1 MNDSPLQPDPL
12 LDPLFARARAER
24 RDTSRAEYAFET
36 RLLANLPRPETRTN
50 LGALAWRL
58 LPFFALVVLG
68 LGLVQF
74 EAGRDSLDAEQ
85 AASLQNPETVDLFS
99 TFQ

>member
-1 MNDSPLQPDPL
+1 MNDSPFQPDPL

-24 RDTSRAEYAFET
+24 PDTSRVEYAFET
-36 RLLANLPRPETRTN
+36 RLLAHLPQKETRTG

-68 LGLVQF
+68 LGIVQF
-74 EAGRDSLDAEQ
+74 ETGRGAQDAEQ

-99 TFQ
+99 SFQ

>member
-1 MNDSPLQPDPL
+1 MNDFSFQPDPL
-12 LDPLFARARAER
+12 LDSLFARARAER

-36 RLLANLPRPETRTN
+36 RLLARLPRQETRTN

-58 LPFFALVVLG
+58 LPFFSLVVLG
-68 LGLVQF
+68 LGFVQF
-74 EAGRDSLDAEQ
+74 ETGRGAQDAEQ